1 MVKKVFAKSYVWLML
16 LIMYAPILTLI
27 VFSFTESKNIG
38 SWTGFSFKL
47 YRDMFKN
54 EEIVTALVNTIIV
67 AVSAGIVSTILGTF
81 GAIGIYYCTPKAKR
95 IMNGLSQIPVMNAEI
110 VTAISLTI
118 LFVSFGVKFNF
129 FTLLVG
135 HVVLTVPFVV
145 LSVMPK
151 LKQMD
156 PNIYE
161 AALDLGATPKKALW
175 SVVIPEILPGIF
187 SGFMLTI
194 TLSLDDYIITAFTR
208 DNSFSTLST
217 YVYGATAKKGAL
229 PPTLRALT
237 TVITLIVLGI
247 LIIINVKTKNKKVVN
262 RRGRI

>member
-1 MVKKVFAKSYVWLML
+1 MVKKVLAKSYVWLIL
-16 LIMYAPILTLI
+16 LVMYAPILTLVI
-27 VFSFTESKNIG
+27 FSFTESKNIG
-38 SWTGFSFKL
+38 TWTGFSFEL
-47 YRDMFKN
+47 YKDMFKN
-54 EEIVTALVNTIIV
+54 EEIVEALINTIIV
-67 AVSAGIVSTILGTF
+67 AVSAGVVSTILGTL
-81 GAIGIYYCTPKAKR
+81 GAIGVYYSRPKSKK
-95 IMNGLSQIPVMNAEI
+95 IMNAVSQIPVMNAEI

-129 FTLLVG
+129 FTLLIG

-161 AALDLGATPKKALW
+161 AALDLGATPKRALW
-175 SVVIPEILPGIF
+175 KVVIPEILPGIF

-237 TVITLIVLGI
+237 TVITLLVLLVL
-247 LIIINVKTKNKKVVN
+247 LIINFKTKNKKTIN
-262 RRGRI
+262 RRGRA

>member
-1 MVKKVFAKSYVWLML
+1 MLEVGYGKKVFAKSYVWLML

-67 AVSAGIVSTILGTF
+67 AVSAGIVSTILGTL

-129 FTLLVG
+129 FYFTCW
-135 HVVLTVPFVV
+135 TCSFNC
-145 LSVMPK
+145 S
-151 LKQMD
+151 
-156 PNIYE
+156 IC
-161 AALDLGATPKKALW
+161 
-175 SVVIPEILPGIF
+175 
-187 SGFMLTI
+187 
-194 TLSLDDYIITAFTR
+194 SLECNAKIKTNGSKYI
-208 DNSFSTLST
+208 
-217 YVYGATAKKGAL
+217 
-229 PPTLRALT
+229 
-237 TVITLIVLGI
+237 
-247 LIIINVKTKNKKVVN
+247 
-262 RRGRI
+262 